1 MNSGEAAYLLAI
13 MKSNWPGSYAKMTPA
28 DAKAAV
34 VLWADLFADDP
45 AELVQAAVK
54 TIMLSEPEREFAPNV
69 AAIKAK
75 MYELTHPEQLGA
87 QEAWQ
92 LVSKA
97 VSGCDMQHPSKEFEK
112 LPEMVQRAVGSANQL
127 REWGMVDSGT
137 FQTVVASNFRR
148 VWEKENARAREQAA
162 LPADLRQMITGM
174 ARNMMLAE
182 GDSGQN
188 VEG

>member
-13 MKSNWPGSYAKMTPA
+13 MKSNWPGSYSKMTPA
-28 DAKAAV
+28 DAKATC

-54 TIMLSEPEREFAPNV
+54 MIMLSEPEREFAPNV
-69 AAIKAK
+69 AMVKEKMRQIKNPG
-75 MYELTHPEQLGA
+75 ELSA

-97 VSGCDMQHPSKEFEK
+97 VTSCDLMNPSKEFEK
-112 LPEMVQRAVGSANQL
+112 LPPLVQKAVGSANQL
-127 REWGMVDSGT
+127 REWGMVTPDA

-148 VWEKENARAREQAA
+148 SWDKAQRREQEQAA
-162 LPADLRQMITGM
+162 LPESMRQYISGLAKSM
-174 ARNMMLAE
+174 AMLPEAQD
-182 GDSGQN
+182 G
-188 VEG
+188 